1 MDAVTGVL
9 RPDEAELRRRV
20 GRLSL
25 EQKIRLLT
33 GADFWALYAEPE
45 VGLRRL
51 VLSDGPAGVRGE
63 SWDERDSSA
72 NVPSATALA
81 ATWDTGRVEAIGGLL
96 AREARRKGVDVLLAP
111 TVNLHRTPYAGRCFE
126 CFSEDPL
133 LTARL
138 GAAYVRGLQRCG
150 VGATVKH
157 FVGNDSETQRM
168 TVDVRVDDRT
178 LRELYLAPF
187 EAIVRDEG
195 AWAVMAAYN
204 GVNGSPMTQSPLLR
218 DILHGE
224 WGYDGL
230 VMSDWTATHATEAA
244 AQAALDLAMPGPAS
258 LYGPWGDA
266 LVEAVEKGAVDEALI
281 DDKVIRILRLAARV
295 GALADTPAP
304 PLEADAPAAS
314 LEADA
319 PAPPGPRPEADAAA
333 PPGPRPEADAAA
345 PPGPRPEA
353 DAAAPPGPSL
363 AAPDSVA
370 VAQELRAAA
379 AAGFVLARNDGIL
392 PLARSGPADLPGL
405 DRRLRVAV
413 IGPNA
418 QVART
423 MGGGS
428 ATVFPPYTISPLDG
442 LRAAGLHVTYAP
454 GVTSHLR
461 AGEARAPWL
470 LRPDRPFDPGT
481 GAEIRFLSEAGELAG
496 SELRDGATFMWL
508 SGFTASG
515 VTEPVARLEVRCVIR
530 ATVGGEY
537 QLGVSGLGRYR
548 LLVDGA
554 EVFDAT
560 LALPENADIAEALMR
575 PPQQLAPVQLAAG
588 QSVAVVAEHD
598 VHSSPF
604 AGLGTLVQLNL
615 VPPHGTD
622 DEEIATAVALAAAS
636 EVAVVVVGTTS
647 EVESE
652 GFDRTTLALPGR
664 QDELVRQVIA
674 ANPRTVVVV
683 NSGAPVLLP
692 WVQDAAAV
700 LLSWFGGQEYGDA
713 LADVLLGDVEPGGRL
728 PMTWPASEEGLPST
742 QPVDGVLTYHEGL
755 FIGYRA
761 YDRDER
767 EPLFPFGHGTGYTTW
782 AHESVTLDQAPAGA
796 SGVAVCVQV
805 RNTGS
810 RRGREVVQVYASR
823 PDSAV
828 ERPAKWLAGFA
839 PVDAD
844 PGETV
849 TVGILVPERAFQHW
863 TDQGW
868 STEPGSFVLAAG
880 PSSASLPLT
889 IQVDLP

>member
-1 MDAVTGVL
+1 VDTVIGVVL
-9 RPDEAELRRRV
+9 PDEAELRRRV
-20 GRLSL
+20 GCLSL

-81 ATWDTGRVEAIGGLL
+81 ATWDAGRVEAIARLL

-138 GAAYVRGLQRCG
+138 GAAYVRGLQRSG

-168 TVDVRVDDRT
+168 SVDVRIDERT

-187 EAIVRDEG
+187 EAIVRGEG

-204 GVNGSPMTQSPLLR
+204 GVNGSSMTQSPLLR

-230 VMSDWTATHATEAA
+230 VMSDWTAARATEAA

-266 LVEAVEKGAVDEALI
+266 LLEAARKGAVDEALI
-281 DDKVIRILRLAARV
+281 DDKVVRILRLAARV
-295 GALADTPAP
+295 GALADPSSPPGRHPAAPTLAPPDGSAPTPPAPPQDGPAPAP
-304 PLEADAPAAS
+304 PLGGSAPTPPRS
-314 LEADA
+314 PLE
-319 PAPPGPRPEADAAA
+319 
-333 PPGPRPEADAAA
+333 
-345 PPGPRPEA
+345 
-353 DAAAPPGPSL
+353 
-363 AAPDSVA
+363 APDSVA

-392 PLARSGPADLPGL
+392 PLPRTEPAAQPGAG
-405 DRRLRVAV
+405 RHLRVAV

-418 QVART
+418 EVART

-442 LRAAGLHVTYAP
+442 LRAAGLDVTYAP

-470 LRPDRPFDPGT
+470 LRPDQPVDPGT
-481 GAEIRFLSEAGELAG
+481 GAEIRFLSELGELVG
-496 SELRDGATFMWL
+496 SELRDGATFMWM
-508 SGFTASG
+508 SGFAASK
-515 VTEPVARLEVRCVIR
+515 VTEPVATLEVRCVIR

-560 LALPENADIAEALMR
+560 LTLPEGADPAEALMR
-575 PPQQLAPVQLAAG
+575 PPQQLGAVQLAAG
-588 QSVAVVAEHD
+588 QSVAVVVEHD
-598 VHSSPF
+598 VHSSSF
-604 AGLGTLVQLNL
+604 AGFGTLMQLNL

-622 DEEIATAVALAAAS
+622 DEEIAAAVALAGAS
-636 EVAVVVVGTTS
+636 DAAVVVVGTTA
-647 EVESE
+647 EGESE

-692 WVQDAAAV
+692 WAQDAAAV

-742 QPVDGVLTYHEGL
+742 QPADGVLTYHEGL
-755 FIGYRA
+755 FIGYRR
-761 YDRDER
+761 YDRDGR

-782 AHESVTLDQAPAGA
+782 AYESITLDQAPAGA
-796 SGVAVCVQV
+796 SGAASGVAVCVQV
-805 RNTGS
+805 QNTGS

-828 ERPAKWLAGFA
+828 ERPPKWLVGFA

-844 PGETV
+844 PGEAV
-849 TVGILVPERAFQHW
+849 TVGILIPERAFQHW

-868 STEPGSFVLAAG
+868 STEPGPFVLAAG
-880 PSSASLPLT
+880 PSSATLPLT
-889 IQVDLP
+889 ARVELPG

>member
-1 MDAVTGVL
+1 VTGASV
-9 RPDEAELRRRV
+9 PDEAELRRRV
-20 GRLSL
+20 GGLSL

-33 GADFWALYAEPE
+33 GEDFWALYSEPE
-45 VGLRRL
+45 AGLRRL

-72 NVPSATALA
+72 NVPSATSLA
-81 ATWDTGRVEAIGGLL
+81 ATWDTGRVEAIGALL

-126 CFSEDPL
+126 CFSEDPV
-133 LTARL
+133 LTGRI
-138 GAAYVRGLQRCG
+138 GAAYVRGLQRSG

-168 TVDVRVDDRT
+168 TVDVRIDERT

-204 GVNGSPMTQSPLLR
+204 GVNGSSMTQSPLLR
-218 DILHGE
+218 DLLHGE

-230 VMSDWTATHATEAA
+230 VMSDWTATRDTEAA

-258 LYGPWGDA
+258 RYGPWGEA
-266 LVEAVEKGAVDEALI
+266 LLEAVGKGAVDETLI
-281 DDKVIRILRLAARV
+281 DDKVVRILRLAARV
-295 GALADTPAP
+295 GAVADGVSAPELAI
-304 PLEADAPAAS
+304 E
-314 LEADA
+314 
-319 PAPPGPRPEADAAA
+319 
-333 PPGPRPEADAAA
+333 
-345 PPGPRPEA
+345 
-353 DAAAPPGPSL
+353 
-363 AAPDSVA
+363 APDSVA

-379 AAGFVLARNDGIL
+379 AAGFVLARNDGLL
-392 PLARSGPADLPGL
+392 PLPRSRSVDRPGF
-405 DRRLRVAV
+405 DRRLRLAV

-418 QVART
+418 EVART

-442 LRAAGLHVTYAP
+442 LRTAGLHVTYAP
-454 GVTSHLR
+454 GVTSHQR
-461 AGEARAPWL
+461 GGPARAPWL
-470 LRPDRPFDPGT
+470 LRPDRKVDAGT
-481 GAEIRFLSEAGELAG
+481 GAEIRLWSQTGELAG

-508 SGFTASG
+508 SGFGSSG
-515 VTEPVARLEVRCVIR
+515 VTEPVARLEVRCVVR
-530 ATVGGEY
+530 ATTAGEY
-537 QLGVSGLGRYR
+537 QIGVSGLGRYR
-548 LLVDGA
+548 LLIDGA
-554 EVFDAT
+554 EVFDAALT
-560 LALPENADIAEALMR
+560 LPEDSDIAEVLMR
-575 PPQQLAPVQLAAG
+575 PPQLLAPVQLAAG
-588 QSVAVVAEHD
+588 QAVDLVVEHD
-598 VHSSPF
+598 VDSSPF

-622 DEEIATAVALAAAS
+622 DEEIAAAAALAAAS
-636 EVAVVVVGTTS
+636 DAAVVVVGTTA

-664 QDELVRQVIA
+664 QDELVRQVLA

-692 WVQDAAAV
+692 WAQDAAAV

-728 PMTWPASEEGLPST
+728 PMTWPASEDGLPST
-742 QPVDGVLTYHEGL
+742 QPVDGVLTYDEGL

-761 YDRDER
+761 YDRDGR
-767 EPLFPFGHGTGYTTW
+767 APLFPFGHGTGYTTW
-782 AHESVTLDQAPAGA
+782 AHESVTLDQAPAGVP
-796 SGVAVCVQV
+796 GVAVCVTV

-823 PDSAV
+823 PGSAV

-839 PVDAD
+839 TVDAD

-849 TVGILVPERAFQHW
+849 TVGILIPERAFQHW
-863 TDQGW
+863 TAQGW
-868 STEPGSFVLAAG
+868 STEPGTFVLAAG

-889 IQVDLP
+889 ATIELG